1 VRVPPKTIGIVAV
14 THNPM
19 SRDPRRLND
28 KLTLSFDLRQ
38 ARRIRSHFQIISIY
52 DRKITEKKQAAALHF
67 DDINS

>member
-1 VRVPPKTIGIVAV
+1 
-14 THNPM
+14 M

-52 DRKITEKKQAAALHF
+52 DRKLTEKKQAAALHF